1 VATFDPTWD
10 ARSNFQICSK
20 RAMPEMSHQWQ
31 PLVVFSFLL
40 QIRINVHDS
49 CSRSPGMTHKPQK
62 EAVAEHLVELR
73 DQAVAALQRFKKIA
87 ERLDFYKQYLLLS
100 ENYDVRLAG
109 PFIVIKGGQSAERRS
124 TESDSAPK
132 TSNAAG

>member
-1 VATFDPTWD
+1 
-10 ARSNFQICSK
+10 
-20 RAMPEMSHQWQ
+20 
-31 PLVVFSFLL
+31 
-40 QIRINVHDS
+40 
-49 CSRSPGMTHKPQK
+49 MTHKPQK

-109 PFIVIKGGQSAERRS
+109 PLL
-124 TESDSAPK
+124 
-132 TSNAAG
+132 